1 MLIKIIKN
9 SPPTDGSSDISKY
22 IGQIFKAIPQGDGDI
37 SIDDESE
44 LFAMTIF
51 KGEYKIIEEVKD

>member
-1 MLIKIIKN
+1 MRIKIVKN
-9 SPPTDGSSDISKY
+9 DPPTDGSSDISKY
-22 IGQIFKAIPQGDGDI
+22 IGQIFKVVPQGDGDV

-51 KGEYKIIEEVKD
+51 NGEYEIIEEENK

>member
-9 SPPTDGSSDISKY
+9 DPPINGSSDISKY
-22 IGQIFKAIPQGDGDI
+22 IGQIFKAIPQGEGDV

-44 LFAMTIF
+44 LLAMTIF
-51 KGEYKIIEEVKD
+51 KGEYEIVEEGN

>member
-1 MLIKIIKN
+1 MVQATLVNILVRF
-9 SPPTDGSSDISKY
+9 
-22 IGQIFKAIPQGDGDI
+22 FKAIPQGVGDV

-51 KGEYKIIEEVKD
+51 KGEYEIVEEEND